1 MLHHAVDDEG
11 PGTSRSGI
19 RRHRDGHDK
28 ADLEAAAAELK
39 ARRLPEGIR
48 HRRHPHRAA
57 GQDQP
62 GAAAGPD
69 VSLTALALPA
79 GVSGTQN
86 PPL

>member
-1 MLHHAVDDEG
+1 VLHDADAEEG
-11 PGTSRSGI
+11 PGTSRSEI

-39 ARRLPEGIR
+39 ARRLPKGIR

-62 GAAAGPD
+62 GPAADGR
-69 VSLTALALPA
+69 S
-79 GVSGTQN
+79 
-86 PPL
+86 